1 MNLFVGVLFSNYTEA
16 INKEEKKGIQDNK
29 LATRYLDYLKQLDTV
44 SPDYYQFR
52 KKTSKVQLFFSKIT
66 NFKFFDN
73 FIMIIIIMNSI
84 TIAIEYE
91 GSSSTYSEVL
101 KVFNYFFTAI
111 FIIECVLKLLA
122 NGIYRYFFVGWNIFD
137 FIVVISS
144 IIDLIIA
151 NVLGSN
157 VNFIKSLQIIRV
169 LRVMRVTR

>member
-73 FIMIIIIMNSI
+73 FIMIISMKLYQCYFQKNTLSK
-84 TIAIEYE
+84 TIRNFL
-91 GSSSTYSEVL
+91 V
-101 KVFNYFFTAI
+101 N
-111 FIIECVLKLLA
+111 LL
-122 NGIYRYFFVGWNIFD
+122 V
-137 FIVVISS
+137 
-144 IIDLIIA
+144 
-151 NVLGSN
+151 
-157 VNFIKSLQIIRV
+157 K
-169 LRVMRVTR
+169 